1 MRIPAKDGTW
11 KEWSA
16 IRNREMIA
24 GNGSKDRNKIIFK
37 VTGTSKGSNSAGFS
51 YSSKIQENNPL
62 IKPANSIA
70 FTKGT
75 LVMTNSNG
83 KIVTIDYGDG
93 SRKKVVTIK
102 TQGDKNGKGAITTS
116 VKLGGK

>member
-1 MRIPAKDGTW
+1 MRIPGNVGTW

-16 IRNREMIA
+16 IRNREMIE
-24 GNGSKDRNKIIFK
+24 GNGTKDLNKIIFK
-37 VTGTSKGSNSAGFS
+37 ITGTSKGSNSAGFS

-62 IKPANSIA
+62 IKPASCTT

-93 SRKKVVTIK
+93 TCKKVVTIK
-102 TQGDKNGKGAITTS
+102 TQGDKNGKGAFATS
-116 VKLGGK
+116 VKL